1 MNHSTRACTRVLT
14 LYGAARAA
22 LLAVAT
28 LALAGCNV
36 GPKYHPPTA
45 IAPTATAFPSATADN
60 AAGVSVDAGVWKA
73 AAPGDAMLRGKW
85 WLIFGDEELNGLED
99 QVDLN
104 NQNIRLYFQQ
114 FEQARALIR
123 EARSQ
128 LYPTASIGPSFSR
141 TRSSANLRNAA
152 TGAAATSG
160 TSGGTGGTGGTGGG
174 TGGSGGSSTTTTVT
188 STGQQSTVW
197 AAPLDISWEPDLWG
211 RIRNTIR
218 EDQYNAQVSAAD
230 LENERLTE
238 QAALAEAF
246 FELRGEDALQIALNG
261 IVAADQESLRITV
274 GLYETGVDN
283 QISVLEAQ
291 STLENAQA
299 QAIAVAA
306 PRATYEHAIA
316 LLIGKPATDFHLP
329 PRGISMTPPPIP
341 IGVPSQLLQ
350 RRPDVAAAE
359 RTMAAANALI
369 GIEQA
374 AYYPSLTLTAQGG
387 FESSTLKHWFDYSSR
402 FWSIGPSFNETVY
415 DAGLRRATIQQYV
428 ATYNADVASY
438 QETVLTAFQQVEDY
452 LADTRIDS
460 EEIAKEKQAVD
471 SAQAYVNLAID
482 RYRTGLD
489 PYLNVI
495 TAQNTLLADQQ
506 SLYTTQ
512 ISVMTSAVQLIQ
524 ALGGGWTSSDL
535 PTPKQVAA
543 KPSKA
548 ETTIIR

>member
-1 MNHSTRACTRVLT
+1 MNYGTHRRKHVLT
-14 LYGAARAA
+14 QYGAAAA
-22 LLAVAT
+22 LLVGAT
-28 LALAGCNV
+28 FALAGCNV

-45 IAPTATAFPSATADN
+45 IAPTATTFPSATADN
-60 AAGVSVDAGVWKA
+60 AAGIAVDAGVWKA

-85 WLIFGDEELNGLED
+85 WLIFGDDELNGLED
-99 QVDLN
+99 QVELN

-128 LYPTASIGPSFSR
+128 LYPTVSIGPSFSR

-160 TSGGTGGTGGTGGG
+160 TGGVGTGGGTGGTGG
-174 TGGSGGSSTTTTVT
+174 SSSTTTVT

-218 EDQYNAQVSAAD
+218 EDQYSAQVSAAD

-261 IVAADQESLRITV
+261 IVAADQESLRITQ

-291 STLENAQA
+291 TTLQTAQA

-329 PRGISMTPPPIP
+329 PRSISLVPPPIP
-341 IGVPSQLLQ
+341 VGVPSQLLQ

-387 FESSTLKHWFDYSSR
+387 FESSTLKHWFDYASR
-402 FWSIGPSFNETVY
+402 FWSVGSTFNETVY

-438 QETVLTAFQQVEDY
+438 QQTVLTAFQQVEDY

-471 SAQAYVNLAID
+471 SSQAYVNLAID

-524 ALGGGWTSSDL
+524 ALGGGWTSTDL
-535 PTPKQVAA
+535 PTPQQVSA
-543 KPSKA
+543 KPTRA
-548 ETTIIR
+548 ETTIVR